1 MKAVILGAGAAGLAI
16 AEALVERG
24 WDGEI
29 VLVGAE
35 NYLPY
40 DRPPLS
46 KALLAGSEEFDF
58 VRLCTDEDIIKNN
71 IDLVLGVTATGLDA
85 LNHVVEL
92 STGETLSYDKLIIA
106 TGVDA
111 RQLPIT
117 ADIDSAVTL
126 RTFDDAMKFR
136 PELVEGRH
144 ILVVGAG
151 FIGLEV
157 AATAIQKGCTVNV
170 VEPSPGVLY
179 GKFPE
184 ILADRI
190 EKSHSEKGVNFH
202 FGQFVDTWNAPGG
215 KLKSVILSDGTELK
229 ADAALIGIGTIPATS
244 WLANS
249 GLNISDGIICDARGT
264 AGEDIYAIGDVSN
277 WHHPI
282 VGENRRIE
290 HRLSA
295 GEQAQIVA
303 AELTG
308 TESPHLDLPFFWTD
322 QYREKWQAYGYMN
335 WKDDLEIIL
344 DDPDANKLVA
354 VLRRDG
360 RLEAVIGKN
369 AVKQIM
375 PYRRELK
382 QAAVKQ
388 LTNSI

>member
-1 MKAVILGAGAAGLAI
+1 MKAVIIGAGAAGLAV
-16 AEALVERG
+16 AEALAERN

-35 NYLPY
+35 KHLPY

-46 KALLAGSEEFDF
+46 KALLAGDEEFEF
-58 VRLCTDEDIIKNN
+58 VRLCTPEDIEKNN
-71 IDLVLGVTATGLDA
+71 ITLLLGRTAVRLDVEA
-85 LNHVVEL
+85 HTVEL
-92 STGETLSYDKLIIA
+92 DDGQSLSYDKLILA

-117 ADIDSAVTL
+117 AEIDPVVTL
-126 RTFDDAMKFR
+126 RTFEDSMKFR
-136 PELVEGRH
+136 PEMVEGRN
-144 ILVVGAG
+144 ILIVGAG

-157 AATAIQKGCTVNV
+157 AATAALKGCRVDV

-190 EKSHSEKGVNFH
+190 EQSHREKGVNFH
-202 FGQFVDTWNAPGG
+202 FGQVVETWNAPDGQ
-215 KLKSVILSDGTELK
+215 LESVTLSDGTSLDV
-229 ADAALIGIGTIPATS
+229 DAALIGIGTIPATG
-244 WLANS
+244 WLEGS
-249 GLNISDGIICDARGT
+249 GLSVVNGIMCDAG
-264 AGEDIYAIGDVSN
+264 GEAAEDVYAVGDVSN
-277 WHHPI
+277 WFHPL

-303 AELTG
+303 GILTG
-308 TESPHLDLPFFWTD
+308 TSAPPLDLPFFWTD
-322 QYREKWQAYGYMN
+322 QYKEKWQAYGYVD
-335 WKDDLEIIL
+335 WKADIEIVL
-344 DDPDANKLVA
+344 DDPETNKLVA
-354 VLRRDG
+354 ILRRDG
-360 RLEAVIGKN
+360 QLEAVIGKN

-382 QAAVKQ
+382 KAAAAQAA
-388 LTNSI
+388 